1 MFWLNYLILTIGNGV
16 ALLLKKRNKKEVCAC
31 VLFQESLLEIDEE
44 EDTTDFGE
52 AFFAQQQPPP
62 QPPEQN
68 FHPMARVTHSQP
80 WWPASLLPSRQSKH
94 NKDIKLIAKDGG
106 VQIGNKIFF
115 SNLFFLK
122 VDFSHRSSDFGN
134 VSSQNF
140 SSESSFESIG
150 SDSG

>member
-1 MFWLNYLILTIGNGV
+1 MRV
-16 ALLLKKRNKKEVCAC
+16 S
-31 VLFQESLLEIDEE
+31 LFQESLLEIDEE

-62 QPPEQN
+62 PQPQPLPPEQN

-106 VQIGNKIFF
+106 VQIGIIGTSIFLCDVPHMQLEELHTIVNKEI
-115 SNLFFLK
+115 LG
-122 VDFSHRSSDFGN
+122 SSLL
-134 VSSQNF
+134 
-140 SSESSFESIG
+140 
-150 SDSG
+150 